1 MNQAKRLK
9 LVQVARKRLA
19 LSDEAYRDILKR
31 CAGVDS
37 AKQLDDA
44 GFSKVMDEFRRLG
57 FVSYAKAKAYNRSD
71 LSGKASAGQINLIKS
86 LWLECT
92 GNGTDEGLDTFIR
105 NKFKTIDALR
115 FADHRHAVKIIGALS
130 GWKASKQAKALRDA
144 HSAP

>member
-1 MNQAKRLK
+1 MNAAKRLK
-9 LVQVARKRLA
+9 LVQVAKRKLA

-44 GFSKVMDEFRRLG
+44 GFGKVMDEFRRLG
-57 FVSYAKAKAYNRSD
+57 FVSDARARAFDRSD
-71 LSGKASAGQINLIKS
+71 LSGKASAGQINMIKS

-92 GNGTDEGLDTFIR
+92 GDGTEEGLDTFIR
-105 NKFKTIDALR
+105 NKFKGIDALR
-115 FADHRHAVKIIGALS
+115 FANHSHAVKIIGALS
-130 GWKASKQAKALRDA
+130 GWKASKQAKATRAA

>member
-1 MNQAKRLK
+1 MNPAKRLQ
-9 LVQVARKRLA
+9 LVQVARRRLA

-37 AKQLDDA
+37 AKHLDNE
-44 GFSKVMDEFRRLG
+44 GFGKVMDEFRRLG

-92 GNGTDEGLDTFIR
+92 GDGDEAALDTFIR
-105 NKFKTIDALR
+105 NKFKIDALR
-115 FADHRHAVKIIGALS
+115 FADHPHAVKIIGALR
-130 GWKASKQAKALRDA
+130 GWKASKQAKAMKQA
-144 HSAP
+144 HSAS